1 MSHEYRR
8 HSLIVQFLVSVQIHH
23 VEANCFALRSS
34 DAKVEPRFIR
44 IFEFCSVH
52 IWRHDAA
59 KLEIGFWSAA
69 LAAIHRVLVRQ
80 RVII

>member
-23 VEANCFALRSS
+23 VKSQRFALRSS
-34 DAKVEPRFIR
+34 NAKVKPRFIAV
-44 IFEFCSVH
+44 FKLCAVH
-52 IWRHDAA
+52 IWRHDTT

-69 LAAIHRVLVRQ
+69 LAAIHCILVR
-80 RVII
+80 